1 MHLIAKEILALSA
14 WLKVYRKDEVVVV
27 SGKENDP
34 KVAMEGDDSL
44 VISSLVNES
53 SSVHFSI
60 SKWNVF
66 FEKYITKYWGRGYG
80 GS

>member
-60 SKWNVF
+60 SK
-66 FEKYITKYWGRGYG
+66 
-80 GS
+80 

>member
-14 WLKVYRKDEVVVV
+14 WLKVYRKDEVAVVVV

-34 KVAMEGDDSL
+34 KVAMEGDNSL

-60 SKWNVF
+60 SK
-66 FEKYITKYWGRGYG
+66 
-80 GS
+80 